1 MFFFALGTIPL
12 MLGFGS
18 IVAGLGKHFTKQVLK
33 CGAILVVVMGLSMMS
48 QGTALSGINSKLNT
62 FFSVKSETTV
72 KTSDQNYT
80 NDSDTDMEND
90 DIQYVSSTLES
101 GHYPDITVKAG
112 TPVKW
117 TIHAEKSSINGCNY
131 KILLPDFDTECVFE
145 EGDNTIEFTPK
156 KTGIYTYSCWM
167 GMITGKIYVESE

>member
-1 MFFFALGTIPL
+1 ME
-12 MLGFGS
+12 S
-18 IVAGLGKHFTKQVLK
+18 N
-33 CGAILVVVMGLSMMS
+33 MS
-48 QGTALSGINSKLNT
+48 PAH
-62 FFSVKSETTV
+62 
-72 KTSDQNYT
+72 
-80 NDSDTDMEND
+80 M
-90 DIQYVSSTLES
+90 ES

-131 KILLPDFDTECVFE
+131 KICCQILIPNVFLRKA
-145 EGDNTIEFTPK
+145 TIQLNLHLK